1 MTAFRATLLA
11 TAALLWSGASLAQAA
26 TQAAAQPRTLP
37 PGLTQ
42 HGSVIMMAPIADDAS
57 GSGPSITGERRPG
70 LVPVL
75 SPPHR
80 ALYLKAFEA
89 ADRGDWTAAKGLAD
103 QGHDPIA
110 RRLIE
115 WRYLLDKNS
124 GASFGEISAF
134 LKANPDWPARD
145 TLFARAEAAIDPNM
159 DPHAVAAWFGDRDP
173 TSDIGRVRLGEAYL
187 ATGRAAQGR
196 ELIRQAWITG
206 SFDLNQEFDIIRRH
220 GGVLTPEVDRE
231 RLNRLLRN
239 KDLSAV
245 RRERSRVP
253 SATQQLAQARLT
265 LRTSP
270 SQ

>member
-1 MTAFRATLLA
+1 MIFVVKIAPARSKQQGTLAMRRQPLYLFPNPRVNAGALTDFRTAMIAIRATLLA
-11 TAALLWSGASLAQAA
+11 TAALLLGAGAAMADAAVPPAGQSGG
-26 TQAAAQPRTLP
+26 RNLP

-42 HGSVIMMAPIADDAS
+42 RGSVIMMAPIADDAS
-57 GSGPSITGERRPG
+57 GNGPSITGERRPG
-70 LVPVL
+70 LVRVL
-75 SPPHR
+75 SASDR
-80 ALYLKAFEA
+80 DLYLKAFEA

-173 TSDIGRVRLGEAYL
+173 AS
-187 ATGRAAQGR
+187 
-196 ELIRQAWITG
+196 
-206 SFDLNQEFDIIRRH
+206 
-220 GGVLTPEVDRE
+220 
-231 RLNRLLRN
+231 
-239 KDLSAV
+239 
-245 RRERSRVP
+245 
-253 SATQQLAQARLT
+253 
-265 LRTSP
+265 
-270 SQ
+270 